1 MKKFSCS
8 HCGQPIYFE
17 NTECLNCGHSL
28 GYLPELDLLSAFEKE
43 QNESWKAL
51 IPEAGEQRYKMCQ
64 NYAQTQICN
73 WMVPLESASV
83 FCKSCQLTR
92 TIPNME
98 KPESKALW
106 YRLEVAKR
114 RLLYTFFSLKLPV
127 IGKHEDVERGL
138 AFEFLDPDPNLT
150 ESDHAITGHD
160 HGLIT
165 INLAEADDAVREQT
179 RQNMNEPYR
188 ALLGHFRHESGHY
201 YWDLLIQDNEQ
212 WLSRYRELFGDERE
226 DYGQA
231 LQRHYQEG
239 SPPGWQ
245 QNFISAYASSHPW
258 EDWAEVW
265 AHYLHMIDT
274 LETAEAVGLQID
286 KQEVTNPALEET
298 PVNDRDMERI
308 FDALIDNW
316 FPLTFAV
323 NSINR
328 SMGLNDLYPFLL
340 PDSVIEKLRF
350 IHQVVHHTAKH
361 FPETIGSDKSH
372 ALSARSAQQP
382 SSRNRFFDF
391 FFNSRANKD

>member
-1 MKKFSCS
+1 
-8 HCGQPIYFE
+8 
-17 NTECLNCGHSL
+17 
-28 GYLPELDLLSAFEKE
+28 
-43 QNESWKAL
+43 
-51 IPEAGEQRYKMCQ
+51 
-64 NYAQTQICN
+64 
-73 WMVPLESASV
+73 
-83 FCKSCQLTR
+83 
-92 TIPNME
+92 
-98 KPESKALW
+98 
-106 YRLEVAKR
+106 
-114 RLLYTFFSLKLPV
+114 
-127 IGKHEDVERGL
+127 
-138 AFEFLDPDPNLT
+138 
-150 ESDHAITGHD
+150 
-160 HGLIT
+160 
-165 INLAEADDAVREQT
+165 
-179 RQNMNEPYR
+179 MNEPYR

-239 SPPGWQ
+239 SPPDWQ

-265 AHYLHMIDT
+265 AHYLHMIET